1 MLKMAP
7 DEIIKAETD
16 NNEAQRLL
24 NSASRDEVADS
35 LVNLPDPT
43 GATPGVLNL
52 DPPAKSTEPH
62 SSTSRACTSPAPA
75 PNSLVK
81 LEMKPT
87 FAPIPW
93 PTYLNLPKQLYDD
106 FATAADINYTPQAA
120 LEQAFLMLKRIED
133 CIKQLNM
140 HTELRRIMWRKKI
153 NELKT
158 YKHGYITIAICGSTG
173 AGKSSLI
180 NAMLDAHILPTSD
193 SRACTSAIVEVR
205 YHRHPFYSA
214 EIEFFTRGEWVAE
227 MEKIIEDIQSK
238 LNPDG
243 DHHFDPE
250 FVAYVEAAWQKM
262 HVVYLSLTRRTLGT
276 KKPDEIIDSDPISA
290 SLLGTIK
297 TIQGKTPAEFRGKL
311 AVFITARSATRQTPT
326 GPQLWPLV
334 KKVRVY
340 VNCAA
345 LESGS
350 RLVDLPG
357 TGDVNEARN
366 SVAKGYLKE
375 ADYIWVVA
383 SIKRAADES
392 MANELIDE
400 NLKTDLRHNKYD
412 HQHIAFIATGSDHV
426 SEREIIE
433 SLELE
438 QDPDLLEIQ
447 AELAGISEAL
457 KEGRSEADTPAG
469 QNIVLRLEERRA
481 HLKKHRKQTLARKRN
496 ENMKKV
502 LKQKFRSA
510 LAELESD
517 PYSDNPRVQTSL
529 TDFNSIDVPVYTCSA
544 YDYVGLNTDDD
555 YEPVTRMNAPDSSTR
570 GFSSEL
576 RQVMQKVIEDC
587 VAYLK
592 QDIRGAFEELF
603 LKGAAEAEA
612 RALAIHDLFA
622 PRITH
627 WATYRAT
634 LRRCGEFRRNL
645 NEELVAPITRRQLEI
660 WPQTFRKQLLAPM
673 AKDAKLSIE
682 RMLAEVK
689 RTSPPAVYAH
699 CEPQCQLALQEAQA
713 TINEIEQGLM
723 KLIVQEQRTLSRFL
737 APAIRD
743 ILDAAY
749 HEAIEIR
756 GRKSTEL
763 QKNLFRGHI
772 DTLRRTM
779 FTDGVTRLME
789 KLDYIPNAIGIILPV
804 ALSEVACQTEV
815 NLASLWQI
823 PELGKEE
830 VEKRKEFISETTN
843 ILRQARLWLT
853 VIPTQ

>member
-311 AVFITARSATRQTPT
+311 AVFITA
-326 GPQLWPLV
+326 
-334 KKVRVY
+334 
-340 VNCAA
+340 
-345 LESGS
+345 
-350 RLVDLPG
+350 
-357 TGDVNEARN
+357 
-366 SVAKGYLKE
+366 
-375 ADYIWVVA
+375 
-383 SIKRAADES
+383 RAADES